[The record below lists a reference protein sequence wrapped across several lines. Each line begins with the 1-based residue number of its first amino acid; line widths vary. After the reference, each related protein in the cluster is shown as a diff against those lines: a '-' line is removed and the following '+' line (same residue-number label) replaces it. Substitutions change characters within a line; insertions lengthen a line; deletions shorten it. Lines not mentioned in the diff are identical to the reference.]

1 MMYRLFFIVS
11 VVCLSLNA
19 QAQELKESSVSA
31 GVVNSFRS
39 MYPESYV
46 YEWEWSKKKQMYEAE
61 FMHRGFKH
69 EAYFTS
75 EGEWL
80 YTEKDMSYRDLSEN
94 ITKLIESSEYAL
106 WKVDDIKEIINNK
119 KEQFIVVEVEKGKRK
134 VELYFVE
141 NGGSWTMTPQERL
154 KKK

>member
-1 MMYRLFFIVS
+1 MTF
-11 VVCLSLNA
+11 NT
-19 QAQELKESSVSA
+19 QAQELKESSVPTT
-31 GVVNSFRS
+31 VVNSFRK

-75 EGEWL
+75 SGEWL
-80 YTEKDMSYRDLSEN
+80 YTEKEMSYRDLSAK
-94 ITKLIESSEYAL
+94 ITKLIESSEYAT
-106 WKVDDIKEIINNK
+106 WKVDDIKEIVNNK
-119 KEQFIVVEVEKGKRK
+119 KEQFIVVEVEKGKRE

-141 NGGSWTMTPQERL
+141 SGGSWSMTPQERL
-154 KKK
+154 KK